1 MRFVMVSA
9 VFVCSL
15 GMVSCGPSDNTIRT
29 AGGTVT
35 TSADGSTTTVTGP
48 NGQVVQFGAG
58 AQVANSQLPDFLPLY
73 PGAKVS
79 SSVVSSPDV
88 TTRGGSV
95 AFETT
100 APISDVVNFYKQK
113 AVAQG
118 LTEALN
124 LSESDGM
131 TYMASKDKTMI
142 QVIATKG
149 KESTAVV
156 LSWTAPK

>member
-1 MRFVMVSA
+1 MRRVTLSA
-9 VFVCSL
+9 LVACSL
-15 GMVSCGPSDNTIRT
+15 GIASCGPSDTAVRT

-35 TSADGSTTTVTGP
+35 TSKDGSTTTVTGP
-48 NGQVVQFGAG
+48 NGQVAQFGAG
-58 AQVANSQLPDFLPLY
+58 ANVANAQLPDFLPLY

-79 SSVVSSPDV
+79 SSVVTSPDV

-95 AFETT
+95 AFETA
-100 APISDVVNFYKQK
+100 APVSDVVKFYKDK
-113 AVAQG
+113 AAARG

-124 LSESDGM
+124 LSEADGM

-149 KESTAVV
+149 TQATAVV